1 MIMLKKF
8 STPETAFTLLQ
19 GITALLCAAGAAVA
33 AGLFYVGVCALRMG
47 AEGLHIPQGS
57 FMTLLICGFAALLI
71 VSAACATALITF
83 FRLCSRIKR
92 GTAFTAANARAMG
105 CIALCCVIASGALLL
120 ACIAILIAEAVCGGV
135 MGLYWTE
142 MAVLACAFLA
152 VGAVAWAL
160 CLLVRRAVALQEDAD
175 LTV

>member
-1 MIMLKKF
+1 MMLKKF
-8 STPETAFTLLQ
+8 STPETAFTILQ
-19 GITALLCAAGAAVA
+19 GITVLLCAAGSAVA
-33 AGLFYVGVCALRMG
+33 AGLFYIGVHALRLG
-47 AEGLHIPQGS
+47 AEGLHMPQGS
-57 FMTLLICGFAALLI
+57 FITLLICGFATLLI

-92 GTAFTAANARAMG
+92 GTAFTSVNARAMG
-105 CIALCCVIASGALLL
+105 RIALCCLAAGTALLL
-120 ACIAILIAEAVCGGV
+120 SWIIILIAEAFWGGV
-135 MGLYWTE
+135 IGLYWTE